1 MNEKKIELIQQ
12 DIEQI
17 NVLLKLP
24 DKNKQF
30 DLINRV
36 VETWKGI
43 GFNPSKGLVNWNAFY
58 NDRMLEVNGVQVPD
72 LYDYDWQEDLRQ
84 LKNNLEI
91 LIEELKSKSTENP
104 KDRTTEKQP
113 QIVINNVI
121 T

>member
-58 NDRMLEVNGVQVPD
+58 NDRMLEVMVF
-72 LYDYDWQEDLRQ
+72 
-84 LKNNLEI
+84 KF
-91 LIEELKSKSTENP
+91 LIYMIMIGKKICDN
-104 KDRTTEKQP
+104 
-113 QIVINNVI
+113 
-121 T
+121 